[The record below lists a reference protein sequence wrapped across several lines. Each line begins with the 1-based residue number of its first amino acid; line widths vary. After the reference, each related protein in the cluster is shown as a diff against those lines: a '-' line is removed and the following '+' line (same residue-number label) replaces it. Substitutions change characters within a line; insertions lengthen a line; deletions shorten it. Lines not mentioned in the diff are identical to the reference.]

1 MKRSSSLVMND
12 LPESSVRCINFG
24 RTLMAWYTLFQDES
38 TQYTECQRNLIKVF
52 HNEAKYYTDHENAI
66 ENLIG
71 LFLVIVDRLGK
82 ITIWQ
87 NNFNNKLYE
96 IIKKAW
102 TNKMLTYMP
111 CPCSRSKW
119 HKWKS
124 DSPKYIIAGKIVL
137 IKIL

>member
-1 MKRSSSLVMND
+1 MKPN
-12 LPESSVRCINFG
+12 
-24 RTLMAWYTLFQDES
+24 
-38 TQYTECQRNLIKVF
+38 
-52 HNEAKYYTDHENAI
+52 TDHENAI

-111 CPCSRSKW
+111 CPCSRSK
-119 HKWKS
+119 
-124 DSPKYIIAGKIVL
+124 
-137 IKIL
+137 